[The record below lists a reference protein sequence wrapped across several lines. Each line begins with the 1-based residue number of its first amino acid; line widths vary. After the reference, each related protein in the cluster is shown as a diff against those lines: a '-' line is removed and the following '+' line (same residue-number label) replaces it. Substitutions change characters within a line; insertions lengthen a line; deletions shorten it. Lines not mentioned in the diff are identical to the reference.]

1 MTSPTALLTLL
12 LLVIFAYSKDIQV
25 DPSTPGRRVITTN
38 SLIITITGGGNVPMF
53 TYQQVNSTTQ
63 YKVMFQQAYQVQN
76 ISNFSEVPDSTIS
89 LPSYQSWSFSDVV
102 TLNANQTNESVQM
115 NITSTGANIPT
126 FQFRIYINV
135 TSYALKFDTVIGQMS
150 TVWQSSANGFAVCY
164 KLQDQGSYGNDSDV
178 NLVNLVQDR
187 KVGFGPNGYMS
198 ITPTAIDDTNKIIN
212 AFLKTSSDGLAC
224 VVYERFN
231 NTLVHDPELG
241 VTGST
246 SSNNAASVSITT
258 LLIFCISI
266 ITTALLL

>member
-1 MTSPTALLTLL
+1 
-12 LLVIFAYSKDIQV
+12 VIFAYSKDIQV

-89 LPSYQSWSFSDVV
+89 LPSYQSWVFSDVV

-115 NITSTGANIPT
+115 NITSTSTSTRTNLPT

-164 KLQDQGSYGNDSDV
+164 KLQDQGSFGNDSDV
-178 NLVNLVQDR
+178 SPVNLVQDR
-187 KVGFGPNGYMS
+187 KLGFGPNGYIS

-231 NTLVHDPELG
+231 NTLVHDPEVG